1 MELFGSSRAMAFTV
15 DGLALRVLVYSGKK
29 IESWHEI
36 PLNPNFLRDGLVS
49 APEDAG
55 KIMADAI
62 RDKGIPKGG
71 IVSALSSA
79 GSATQMLSLPQM
91 KGKKLEDT
99 VLRETRR
106 LMPGSTD
113 IDYIFWQPLINGSAK
128 QKQSVYVLAIPKGN
142 IVNMIELCRTAGLTL
157 RAMELKPFA
166 LARAVNCKTGIILH
180 CEVDSVEVV
189 VVDKSFPALFRNIPI
204 KEIAT
209 GGEEACQNV
218 MRELPFTVDFYNRSH
233 PDSDVNLETPIYLSG
248 GLALDP
254 AVAQKI
260 EQGTGRKVV
269 GVEPPVDCPQNFPLQ
284 QYLVN
289 VGLML
294 RAKW

>member
-1 MELFGSSRAMAFTV
+1 MAFTV

-29 IESWHEI
+29 IENWHEI
-36 PLNPNFLRDGLVS
+36 PLNPNFLRDGLIS

-62 RDKGIPKGG
+62 RDKGIPKRG
-71 IVSALSSA
+71 IISALSSA

-106 LMPGSTD
+106 LMPGSTE
-113 IDYIFWQPLINGSAK
+113 IDYIFWQPLTNGSAK
-128 QKQSVYVLAIPKGN
+128 QKQSVYVLAIPRSN
-142 IVNMIELCRTAGLTL
+142 IVNMVELCRTAGLTL
-157 RAMELKPFA
+157 KAMELKPFA

-189 VVDKSFPALFRNIPI
+189 IVDKSFPGLFRNIPI
-204 KEIAT
+204 KEIVT

-233 PDSDVNLETPIYLSG
+233 PDTDVNIETPIYLSG
-248 GLALDP
+248 ALALDP
-254 AVAQKI
+254 GVAQRI

-269 GVEPPVDCPQNFPLQ
+269 GVEPPVDCPQNFPLE

-294 RAKW
+294 RGKW